1 MGNEKTYDTEKKDIL
16 IFDWNIKQVLEYL
29 EDNGIKHKPHM
40 AYKYGVTNWVFV
52 NLANMTYT
60 RGVGGIQTGKPLKNH
75 AIRFVEF
82 KYLLD
87 VYNEY
92 GEGEILDKIVE
103 DVYKK
108 YEDKEIFTF
117 YSERFD
123 LEKLEI
129 WLDPKPRKGKYI
141 NMHRDVI
148 PYGD

>member
-1 MGNEKTYDTEKKDIL
+1 MVKEKTFDTEKRDIL
-16 IFDWNIKQVLEYL
+16 IFDWRIGRVLDFL
-29 EDNGIKHKPHM
+29 EDNGIKHKPHR
-40 AYKYGVTNWVFV
+40 AYKYGRTNWVFV

-60 RGVGGIQTGKPLKNH
+60 RGIGGIQTGRPLRNH
-75 AIRFVEF
+75 AIRFEEF

-108 YEDKEIFTF
+108 YEGKEIFTF

-123 LEKLEI
+123 LEKPDDWIE
-129 WLDPKPRKGKYI
+129 PKPKEGKYI
-141 NMHRDVI
+141 NMHRDLIEDV
-148 PYGD
+148 D